1 MNKNFHFK
9 NYSPGNA
16 VLTNE
21 RVGYRPVVN
30 EQKAGIS
37 QLSDAV
43 DVSVENIPLNKI
55 LAAYSAES
63 FSQISSFLEKVS
75 FCGDEYIHQP
85 DDTIYYVYFPETV
98 VMSELQILE
107 DGRTVETAMIGK
119 EGVTGLSTLFNSQ
132 SVNCW
137 TQVSLPGDAL
147 RIDLQILKEEFDFGG
162 TIQSLLFD
170 FVSSYIRQV
179 SQRVVCNTHHAIEN
193 RLCNWLLMLNDR
205 CGSKE
210 FPMTQEKIARF
221 LGVHR
226 PSISNIAGSLRE
238 KNVIDYTR
246 GKIIIL
252 NRELL
257 EHTACPCY
265 RQLQENLQ
273 PIM

>member
-9 NYSPGNA
+9 NYSPSNA
-16 VLTNE
+16 ALINE

-30 EQKAGIS
+30 EQKAVIS
-37 QLSDAV
+37 QLSDAG

-55 LAAYSAES
+55 LAAYSAED
-63 FSQISSFLEKVS
+63 FTQISSFLEKVS
-75 FCGDEYIHQP
+75 FRGDEYIHQP
-85 DDTIYYVYFPETV
+85 DDQIFYVYFPETV

-107 DGRTVETAMIGK
+107 DGRTVETAMIGN
-119 EGVTGLSTLFNSQ
+119 EGVTGLPALFNSQ
-132 SVNCW
+132 TVNCW

-170 FVSSYIRQV
+170 FVSSYIGQV

-193 RLCNWLLMLNDR
+193 RLCSWLLMLSDR
-205 CGSKE
+205 CGSE
-210 FPMTQEKIARF
+210 EIPMTQEKIARF

-226 PSISNIAGSLRE
+226 PSVSNIAGGLRE

-252 NRELL
+252 NRQLL

-273 PIM
+273 PII